1 MPLNRLTPALLLAVA
16 LASPRDARAQ
26 LFGNTKL
33 DITTSPNSAVI
44 FRVRPQD
51 NTLVQIGVGAAQFE
65 LRKDDPNTVVIRLE
79 GFRDLERTFPRDGDY
94 KGAKRQYFLPLTDRI
109 VAITALPYDARI
121 LVNGEIKGQR
131 QVQVDVP
138 EGGSTTVELR
148 APGFAPVKRVY
159 EWPKGSTNYPP
170 ANERLELRDRRIN
183 VSVAPAGTEVFV
195 GETRLGADQA
205 DVVVPQ
211 GTCVRV
217 KAVKEGWAPV
227 ERQYCHKEETP
238 APPQADRIPLTA
250 RIVMV
255 NAPADARVYAN
266 GKLVGTG
273 PVPVRLPEDG
283 CVSVLVQ
290 RPAYMPWSQQYCNG
304 SATPDA
310 SVIPISETVEMNADE
325 SWAASEASVQANVNI
340 GIEVGEKLTEEKAWK
355 LVSAIVLSH
364 FDVLENSDRETGYLR
379 TAWRTKSFE
388 QGSVIRTRMI
398 VIRVGDSP
406 LRYGVKIVSERLK
419 DRVIVSD
426 RQQMSTE
433 DENFEPWPRL
443 LNTYKDIISEMQ
455 SRLK

>member
-1 MPLNRLTPALLLAVA
+1 MTVRHWILALLLLLTGFVPA
-16 LASPRDARAQ
+16 DAGAQ

-33 DITTSPNSAVI
+33 EITTSPATATI
-44 FRVRPQD
+44 YRIRPQD
-51 NTLVQIGVGAAQFE
+51 NALVPIGVGAAQFE
-65 LRKDDPNTVVIRLE
+65 LKKDDPNTVVIQQD
-79 GFRDLERTFPRDGDY
+79 GFREFQRTFPRDGDY
-94 KGAKRQYFLPLTDRI
+94 GGTKRQFFLPLTSRI

-121 LVNGEIKGQR
+121 LVNGEPAGQR
-131 QVQVDVP
+131 QLEVDVP

-148 APGFAPVKRVY
+148 ASGFASVRRVY

-170 ANERLELRDRRIN
+170 ASERLELRDRRVS
-183 VSVAPAGTEVFV
+183 VSVAPAGTEVFI
-195 GETRLGADQA
+195 GDTRLGAGQV
-205 DVVVPQ
+205 DVLVPT
-211 GTCVRV
+211 GTCVRA

-227 ERQYCHKEETP
+227 ERQYCHKEDVTP
-238 APPQADRIPLTA
+238 PPPADQITLTA
-250 RIVMV
+250 RVV
-255 NAPADARVYAN
+255 TVAAPADARVFVN

-283 CVSVLVQ
+283 CVTVLVQ
-290 RPAYMPWSQQYCNG
+290 RPAFMPWTHQYCNG
-304 SATPDA
+304 TASTDATTL
-310 SVIPISETVEMNADE
+310 PISEAVEMSADE

-340 GIEVGEKLTEEKAWK
+340 GIEVGEKYPEERAWR
-355 LVSAIVLSH
+355 LISAIVLSH

-379 TAWRTKSFE
+379 TAWRTKTFE
-388 QGSVIRTRMI
+388 QGAVIRTRMI
-398 VIRVGDSP
+398 VIRVGDNP